1 MINVV
6 PLKGGRHSLWIVLE
20 NLGDLQKG
28 SRLELAFCRVK
39 ITLGNNFTRTEDGG
53 FEVKTH
59 ISQAGVTKGR

>member
-6 PLKGGRHSLWIVLE
+6 PLKGGRYSLWIVLE

-53 FEVKTH
+53 F
-59 ISQAGVTKGR
+59 